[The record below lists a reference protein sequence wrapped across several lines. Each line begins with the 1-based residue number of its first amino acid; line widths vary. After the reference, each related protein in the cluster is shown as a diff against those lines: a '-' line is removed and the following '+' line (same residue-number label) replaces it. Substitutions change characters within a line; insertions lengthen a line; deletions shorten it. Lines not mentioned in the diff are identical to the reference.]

1 MKHLNLLICVATTLV
16 VTTVQATQEQLA
28 LSIKEAR
35 IEATKAA
42 EQLKSTLNALNG
54 LTKQKEG
61 DLRPAY
67 NAFAAEIPKTE
78 SAADWTRMRVR
89 WMESDGQQYFKN
101 WQKTIDGIAN
111 ESLRK
116 KAQKRLNSARKSY
129 DKVSVSLKDGAEKFR
144 PFLSNLADVQK
155 GLSADVTAGGVK
167 AIKGTVSDANWSYKG
182 VNNAINDALSE
193 MAKMEKALSTEAK

>member
-35 IEATKAA
+35 VEATRTA
-42 EQLKSTLNALNG
+42 EQLKSTLNALNA

-67 NAFAAEIPKTE
+67 NAFATEIPRTE
-78 SAADWTRMRVR
+78 SAADWTRTRVK
-89 WMESDGQQYFKN
+89 WMENDGQQYFKN